1 MKKEMEIYMKKIMI
15 KSIPFIDL
23 KAQQKRLNNK
33 IKNNIDKV
41 LDHGQYIMGPEV
53 HELENVLENYSNV
66 KNVVSCAS
74 GTDAL
79 VLALMAYNIGPG
91 DLVFCPAFTFPAT
104 AEAIA
109 ILGATP
115 YFVDVDEDTFNLSIN
130 SLNYAIEL
138 VIKENIH
145 TMKAVIAVDL
155 YGLPADYNE
164 LINITQK
171 NNMILISDA
180 AQSFGAEYNNK
191 KVGGLA
197 DITCTSFFPA
207 KPLGCYGDGGALF
220 TDNDEIADKLKRLRV
235 HGKGKS
241 KYDIDYVG
249 INSRL
254 DTIQAGILLAK
265 MEDFEWEFNQRNKI
279 AKNYSDALKG
289 YIDLPVVPKNLK
301 SIWAQYTVKHKKREM
316 LQEKLKEKGIP
327 TMVYYPIPM
336 HLQLAYKKFNRGII
350 KNSEK
355 LSKEVFSL
363 PMYPDM
369 SEEIQNYII
378 DHLVA
383 NL

>member
-1 MKKEMEIYMKKIMI
+1 
-15 KSIPFIDL
+15 
-23 KAQQKRLNNK
+23 
-33 IKNNIDKV
+33 
-41 LDHGQYIMGPEV
+41 
-53 HELENVLENYSNV
+53 
-66 KNVVSCAS
+66 
-74 GTDAL
+74 
-79 VLALMAYNIGPG
+79 
-91 DLVFCPAFTFPAT
+91 
-104 AEAIA
+104 
-109 ILGATP
+109 
-115 YFVDVDEDTFNLSIN
+115 
-130 SLNYAIEL
+130 
-138 VIKENIH
+138 
-145 TMKAVIAVDL
+145 MKAVISVDL

-164 LINITQK
+164 LINITKK
-171 NNMILISDA
+171 NNMVLIADA
-180 AQSFGAEYNNK
+180 AQSFGAEYYNK

-241 KYDIDYVG
+241 KYDIDYIG

-254 DTIQAGILLAK
+254 DTIQAAILLAK
-265 MEDFEWEFNQRNKI
+265 IEGFEWEFNQRNKI
-279 AKNYSDALKG
+279 AKNYSDSLKG
-289 YIDLPVVPKNLK
+289 LIDIPFVPKNLK
-301 SIWAQYTVKHKKREM
+301 SIWAQYTVKHKNREM

-336 HLQLAYKKFNRGII
+336 HLQLAYKEFNRGKI

-378 DHLVA
+378 HHLVA

>member
-1 MKKEMEIYMKKIMI
+1 MKKKMEIYMKKIMI

-53 HELENVLENYSNV
+53 NELENVLENYSNV
-66 KNVVSCAS
+66 NNVVSCAS

-130 SLNYAIEL
+130 SLNHAIEL
-138 VIKENIH
+138 VIKENIY

-164 LINITQK
+164 LMNITK
-171 NNMILISDA
+171 KYNMVLISDA

-254 DTIQAGILLAK
+254 DTIQAAILLAK

-279 AKNYSDALKG
+279 AKNYSDSLKG
-289 YIDLPVVPKNLK
+289 YIDLPFIPKNLK
-301 SIWAQYTVKHKKREM
+301 SIWAQYTVKHTKREM

-378 DHLVA
+378 HHLVA

>member
-1 MKKEMEIYMKKIMI
+1 MI
-15 KSIPFIDL
+15 KAIPFIDL
-23 KAQQKRLNNK
+23 KTQQKRLNHK

-53 HELENVLENYSNV
+53 NQLEKALENYSNV
-66 KNVVSCAS
+66 NNVISCAS

-79 VLALMAYNIGPG
+79 VLALLAYNIGPG

-109 ILGATP
+109 ILGAVP
-115 YFVDVDEDTFNLSIN
+115 YFVDVEEDTFNLSIN
-130 SLNYAIEL
+130 SLNNAIEL
-138 VIKENIH
+138 VIKENIYK
-145 TMKAVIAVDL
+145 MKAVIAVDL
-155 YGLPADYNE
+155 YGLPAEYNE
-164 LINITQK
+164 LVNITK
-171 NNMILISDA
+171 NNNMALIADA
-180 AQSFGAEYNNK
+180 AQSFGAEYDNK

-220 TDNDEIADKLKRLRV
+220 TNNDEIADKLKSLRV

-241 KYDIDYVG
+241 KYDIDYIGV
-249 INSRL
+249 NSRL
-254 DTIQAGILLAK
+254 DTIQAAILLAK
-265 MEDFEWEFNQRNKI
+265 LEDFEWEFNQRNKI
-279 AKNYSDALKG
+279 AKKYSDALKD
-289 YIDLPVVPKNLK
+289 YIDIPIIPKNLK
-301 SIWAQYTVKHKKREM
+301 SIWAQYTVKDTQREI

-327 TMVYYPIPM
+327 TMVYYPVPM
-336 HLQLAYKKFNRGII
+336 HLQLAYKKFYRGKIE
-350 KNSEK
+350 NSEK

-369 SEEIQNYII
+369 SEEIQNHII

-383 NL
+383 IL

>member
-1 MKKEMEIYMKKIMI
+1 MKKIMI

-23 KAQQKRLNNK
+23 KTQQKRINNK

-53 HELENVLENYSNV
+53 NELENVLENYSNV
-66 KNVVSCAS
+66 NNVVSCAS

-115 YFVDVDEDTFNLSIN
+115 YFVDVDEDTFNLSVN
-130 SLNYAIEL
+130 SLNNAIEL
-138 VIKENIH
+138 VIKENIY
-145 TMKAVIAVDL
+145 TMKAVISVDL

-164 LINITQK
+164 LINITKK
-171 NNMILISDA
+171 NNMVLIADA
-180 AQSFGAEYNNK
+180 AQSFGAEYYNK

-241 KYDIDYVG
+241 KYDIDYIG

-254 DTIQAGILLAK
+254 DTIQAAILLAK
-265 MEDFEWEFNQRNKI
+265 IEGFEWEFNQRNKI
-279 AKNYSDALKG
+279 AKNYSDSLKG
-289 YIDLPVVPKNLK
+289 LIDIPFVPKNLK
-301 SIWAQYTVKHKKREM
+301 SIWAQYTVKHKNREM

-336 HLQLAYKKFNRGII
+336 HLQLAYKEFNRGKI

-378 DHLVA
+378 HHLVA

>member
-1 MKKEMEIYMKKIMI
+1 MKKIMI

-23 KAQQKRLNNK
+23 KTQQKRLNNK

-53 HELENVLENYSNV
+53 NELENVLENYSNV
-66 KNVVSCAS
+66 NNVVSCAS

-115 YFVDVDEDTFNLSIN
+115 YFVDVDEDTFNLSVN
-130 SLNYAIEL
+130 SLNNAIEL
-138 VIKENIH
+138 VIKENIY
-145 TMKAVIAVDL
+145 TMKAVISVDL

-164 LINITQK
+164 LINITK
-171 NNMILISDA
+171 KHNMVLIADA
-180 AQSFGAEYNNK
+180 AQSFGAEYYNK

-241 KYDIDYVG
+241 KYDIDYIG

-254 DTIQAGILLAK
+254 DTIQAAILLAK
-265 MEDFEWEFNQRNKI
+265 IEGFEWEFNQRNKI
-279 AKNYSDALKG
+279 AKNYSDSLKG
-289 YIDLPVVPKNLK
+289 LIDIPFVPKNLK
-301 SIWAQYTVKHKKREM
+301 SIWAQYTVKHKNREM

-336 HLQLAYKKFNRGII
+336 HLQLAYKEFNRGKI

-369 SEEIQNYII
+369 SEEIQNYVIH
-378 DHLVA
+378 HLVA

>member
-1 MKKEMEIYMKKIMI
+1 MKKIMI

-23 KAQQKRLNNK
+23 KTQQKRLNNK

-53 HELENVLENYSNV
+53 NELENVLENYSNV
-66 KNVVSCAS
+66 NNVVSCAS

-115 YFVDVDEDTFNLSIN
+115 YFVDVDEDTFNLSVN
-130 SLNYAIEL
+130 SLNNAIEL
-138 VIKENIH
+138 VIKENIY
-145 TMKAVIAVDL
+145 TMKAVISVDL

-164 LINITQK
+164 LINITKK
-171 NNMILISDA
+171 NNMVLIADA
-180 AQSFGAEYNNK
+180 AQSFGAEYYNK

-241 KYDIDYVG
+241 KYDIDYIG

-254 DTIQAGILLAK
+254 DTIQAAILLAK
-265 MEDFEWEFNQRNKI
+265 IEGFEWEFNQRNKI
-279 AKNYSDALKG
+279 AKNYSDSLKG
-289 YIDLPVVPKNLK
+289 LIDIPFVPKNLK
-301 SIWAQYTVKHKKREM
+301 SIWAQYTVKHKNREM

-336 HLQLAYKKFNRGII
+336 HLQLAYKEFNRGKI

-378 DHLVA
+378 HHLVA

>member
-1 MKKEMEIYMKKIMI
+1 MKKIMI

-23 KAQQKRLNNK
+23 KTQQKRLNNK

-53 HELENVLENYSNV
+53 NELENVLENYSNV
-66 KNVVSCAS
+66 NNVVSCAS

-115 YFVDVDEDTFNLSIN
+115 YFVDVDEDTFNLSVN
-130 SLNYAIEL
+130 SLNNAIEL
-138 VIKENIH
+138 VIKENIY
-145 TMKAVIAVDL
+145 TMKAVISVDL

-164 LINITQK
+164 LINITKK
-171 NNMILISDA
+171 NNMVLIADA
-180 AQSFGAEYNNK
+180 AQSFGAEYYNK

-241 KYDIDYVG
+241 KYDIDYIG

-254 DTIQAGILLAK
+254 DTIQAAILLAK
-265 MEDFEWEFNQRNKI
+265 IEGFEWEFNQRNKI
-279 AKNYSDALKG
+279 AKNYSDSLKG
-289 YIDLPVVPKNLK
+289 LIDIPFVPKNLK
-301 SIWAQYTVKHKKREM
+301 SIWAQYTVKHKNREM

>member
-1 MKKEMEIYMKKIMI
+1 MEIYMKKIMI

-23 KAQQKRLNNK
+23 KTQQKRLNNK

-53 HELENVLENYSNV
+53 NELENVLENYSNV
-66 KNVVSCAS
+66 NNVVSCAS

-115 YFVDVDEDTFNLSIN
+115 YFVDVDEDTFNLSVN
-130 SLNYAIEL
+130 SLNNAIEL
-138 VIKENIH
+138 VIKENIY
-145 TMKAVIAVDL
+145 TMKAVISVDL

-164 LINITQK
+164 LINITK
-171 NNMILISDA
+171 KHNMVLIADA
-180 AQSFGAEYNNK
+180 AQSFGAEYYNK

-241 KYDIDYVG
+241 KYDIDYIG

-254 DTIQAGILLAK
+254 DTIQAAILLAK
-265 MEDFEWEFNQRNKI
+265 IEGFEWEFNQRNKI
-279 AKNYSDALKG
+279 AKNYSDSLKG
-289 YIDLPVVPKNLK
+289 LIDIPFVPKNLK
-301 SIWAQYTVKHKKREM
+301 SIWAQYTVKHKNREM

-336 HLQLAYKKFNRGII
+336 HLQLAYKEFNRGKI

-369 SEEIQNYII
+369 SEEIQNYVIH
-378 DHLVA
+378 HLVA